1 MPDLSH
7 ILRRQP
13 GAPSLALKQELRQ
26 LVDAEVLAVVQE
38 WTGRYLK

>member
-38 WTGRYLK
+38 WTWRYLK